1 MCKRSKIDSSD
12 RFFQRLEDKKRV
24 MALLQQWRSRRSWA
38 IDGLMALGGASLG
51 ITALIPVMMPPITE
65 GAISSPN
72 EHPWEHPVRAEILST
87 LDKSPGIHF
96 RELQRRMNAANG
108 TLRHHLDVL
117 VNEKTVTIIPV
128 NGRTCYYAG
137 APSQIEVLLGTGVK
151 DQKRAAAMLPVGLSS
166 LQRSIVARLALTCA
180 PESQAQL
187 ARDLGRSRSA
197 VHSAICVLRTRGII
211 SANKLTLADHLIG
224 LRSSRVEY
232 KWLDLRAEML
242 DSPLT
247 RES

>member
-1 MCKRSKIDSSD
+1 
-12 RFFQRLEDKKRV
+12 

-38 IDGLMALGGASLG
+38 VDSIIALGGATMG
-51 ITALIPVMMPPITE
+51 ITGLVPALIPPIAE
-65 GAISSPN
+65 GTISSPS
-72 EHPWEHPVRAEILST
+72 EHPWEHPVRAKILTT
-87 LDKSPGIHF
+87 LEKSPGLHF

-137 APSQIEVLLGTGVK
+137 APTQIEILLGTGVR
-151 DQKRAAAMLPVGLSS
+151 DEERAAAMLPVGLSN
-166 LQRSIVARLALTCA
+166 LQRSIVVRLALSCV

-197 VHSAICVLRTRGII
+197 VHSAICVLRNRGIV
-211 SANKLTLADHLIG
+211 SLNALTLADHLSG
-224 LRSSRVEY
+224 LKSSRIEY
-232 KWLDLRAEML
+232 NWLDLRAEYA
-242 DSPLT
+242 
-247 RES
+247 

>member
-1 MCKRSKIDSSD
+1 M
-12 RFFQRLEDKKRV
+12 V

-38 IDGLMALGGASLG
+38 VDSIIALGGATMG
-51 ITALIPVMMPPITE
+51 ITGLVPALIPPIAE
-65 GAISSPN
+65 GTISSPS
-72 EHPWEHPVRAEILST
+72 EHPWEHPVRAKILTT
-87 LDKSPGIHF
+87 LEKSPGLHF

-137 APSQIEVLLGTGVK
+137 APTQIEILLGAGVR
-151 DQKRAAAMLPVGLSS
+151 DEKRAAAMLPVGLSN
-166 LQRSIVARLALTCA
+166 LQKSIVVRLALSCV

-197 VHSAICVLRTRGII
+197 VHSAICVLRNRGIV
-211 SANKLTLADHLIG
+211 SLNALTLADHLSG
-224 LRSSRVEY
+224 LKSSRIEY
-232 KWLDLRAEML
+232 NWLDLRAEYA
-242 DSPLT
+242 
-247 RES
+247 

>member
-151 DQKRAAAMLPVGLSS
+151 DQKRAAAMLPVGLSI

-224 LRSSRVEY
+224 LRSSRIEY
-232 KWLDLRAEML
+232 NWLDLRAEYA
-242 DSPLT
+242 
-247 RES
+247 

>member
-24 MALLQQWRSRRSWA
+24 MALLQQWRSRRSWV

-211 SANKLTLADHLIG
+211 SASKLTLADHLIG
-224 LRSSRVEY
+224 LRSSRIEY
-232 KWLDLRAEML
+232 NWLDLRAEYA
-242 DSPLT
+242 
-247 RES
+247 

>member
-1 MCKRSKIDSSD
+1 
-12 RFFQRLEDKKRV
+12 

-38 IDGLMALGGASLG
+38 VDSIIALGGATMG
-51 ITALIPVMMPPITE
+51 ITGLVPALIPPITE
-65 GAISSPN
+65 GTISSPS
-72 EHPWEHPVRAEILST
+72 EHPWEHPVRARILTT
-87 LDKSPGIHF
+87 LEKSPGLHY

-137 APSQIEVLLGTGVK
+137 APTQIEILLGTGVR
-151 DQKRAAAMLPVGLSS
+151 DEKRAAAMLPVGLSN
-166 LQRSIVARLALTCA
+166 LQKSIVVRLALSCV

-197 VHSAICVLRTRGII
+197 VHSAICVLRNRGIV
-211 SANKLTLADHLIG
+211 SLNALTLADHLSG
-224 LRSSRVEY
+224 LKSSRIEY
-232 KWLDLRAEML
+232 NWLDLRAEYA
-242 DSPLT
+242 
-247 RES
+247 

>member
-1 MCKRSKIDSSD
+1 
-12 RFFQRLEDKKRV
+12 
-24 MALLQQWRSRRSWA
+24 MALLEQWRSKRSWA
-38 IDGLMALGGASLG
+38 IDGLLALGGASIG
-51 ITALIPVMMPPITE
+51 ITALLPALLPPVAE

-72 EHPWEHPVRAEILST
+72 EHPWEHPVRAKILST
-87 LDKSPGIHF
+87 LDRSPGLHF
-96 RELQRRMNAANG
+96 RELQRRMEAANG

-137 APSQIEVLLGTGVK
+137 APAQIEILLGTGVK
-151 DQKRAAAMLPVGLSS
+151 DYKKAAAMLPVGLSE
-166 LQRSIVARLALTCA
+166 LQRSVVARLALTCA

-211 SANKLTLADHLIG
+211 AANKLTLADHLIG
-224 LRSSRVEY
+224 LRTSRIEY
-232 KWLDLRAEML
+232 NWLDLRAEYA
-242 DSPLT
+242 
-247 RES
+247 

>member
-1 MCKRSKIDSSD
+1 M
-12 RFFQRLEDKKRV
+12 V

-38 IDGLMALGGASLG
+38 VDSIIALGGATMG
-51 ITALIPVMMPPITE
+51 ITGLVPALIPPITE
-65 GAISSPN
+65 GTISSPS
-72 EHPWEHPVRAEILST
+72 EHPWEHPVRARILTT
-87 LDKSPGIHF
+87 LEKSPGLHY

-137 APSQIEVLLGTGVK
+137 APAQIEILLGTGVR
-151 DQKRAAAMLPVGLSS
+151 DERRAAAMLPVGLSN
-166 LQRSIVARLALTCA
+166 LQKSIVVRLALSCV

-197 VHSAICVLRTRGII
+197 VHSAICVLRNRGIV
-211 SANKLTLADHLIG
+211 SLNALTLADHLSG
-224 LRSSRVEY
+224 LKSSRIEY
-232 KWLDLRAEML
+232 NWLDLRAEYA
-242 DSPLT
+242 
-247 RES
+247 

>member
-1 MCKRSKIDSSD
+1 
-12 RFFQRLEDKKRV
+12 

-38 IDGLMALGGASLG
+38 VDSIIALGGATMG
-51 ITALIPVMMPPITE
+51 ITGLVPALIPPIAE
-65 GAISSPN
+65 GTISSPG
-72 EHPWEHPVRAEILST
+72 EHPWEHPVRAKILTT
-87 LDKSPGIHF
+87 LEKSPGLHF

-137 APSQIEVLLGTGVK
+137 APAQIEILLGTGVR
-151 DQKRAAAMLPVGLSS
+151 DEKRAAAMLPVGLSN
-166 LQRSIVARLALTCA
+166 LQKSIVVKLALSCV

-197 VHSAICVLRTRGII
+197 VHSAICVLRNRGIV
-211 SANKLTLADHLIG
+211 SLNALTLADHLSG
-224 LRSSRVEY
+224 LKSSRIEY
-232 KWLDLRAEML
+232 NWLDLRAEYA
-242 DSPLT
+242 
-247 RES
+247 

>member
-151 DQKRAAAMLPVGLSS
+151 GPKKSCCDVTSGSFQSS
-166 LQRSIVARLALTCA
+166 TFNSC
-180 PESQAQL
+180 
-187 ARDLGRSRSA
+187 
-197 VHSAICVLRTRGII
+197 
-211 SANKLTLADHLIG
+211 
-224 LRSSRVEY
+224 
-232 KWLDLRAEML
+232 
-242 DSPLT
+242 
-247 RES
+247 

>member
-1 MCKRSKIDSSD
+1 M
-12 RFFQRLEDKKRV
+12 KKG
-24 MALLQQWRSRRSWA
+24 MALLEQWRSKRSWA

-51 ITALIPVMMPPITE
+51 ITALLPGMLPPIAE

-72 EHPWEHPVRAEILST
+72 EHPWEHPVRAKILST
-87 LDKSPGIHF
+87 LNRSPGLHF
-96 RELQRRMNAANG
+96 RELQRRMEAANG

-137 APSQIEVLLGTGVK
+137 APAQTEILLGTGVK
-151 DQKRAAAMLPVGLSS
+151 DNNRAAAMLPVGLSE

-211 SANKLTLADHLIG
+211 TVNKLALADHLMG
-224 LRSSRVEY
+224 LRTSRIEY
-232 KWLDLRAEML
+232 NWLDLRTEYA
-242 DSPLT
+242 
-247 RES
+247 

>member
-1 MCKRSKIDSSD
+1 
-12 RFFQRLEDKKRV
+12 

-38 IDGLMALGGASLG
+38 VDSIIALGGATMG
-51 ITALIPVMMPPITE
+51 ITGLVPALIPPIAE
-65 GAISSPN
+65 GTISSPS
-72 EHPWEHPVRAEILST
+72 EHPWEHPVRAKILTT
-87 LDKSPGIHF
+87 LEKSPGLHY

-137 APSQIEVLLGTGVK
+137 APTQIEILLGTGVR
-151 DQKRAAAMLPVGLSS
+151 DEKRAAAMLPVGLSN
-166 LQRSIVARLALTCA
+166 LQKSIVVRLALSCV

-197 VHSAICVLRTRGII
+197 VHSAICVLRNRGIV
-211 SANKLTLADHLIG
+211 SLNALTLADHLSG
-224 LRSSRVEY
+224 LKSSRIEY
-232 KWLDLRAEML
+232 NWLDLRAEYA
-242 DSPLT
+242 
-247 RES
+247 

>member
-1 MCKRSKIDSSD
+1 
-12 RFFQRLEDKKRV
+12 

-38 IDGLMALGGASLG
+38 VDSIIALGGATMG
-51 ITALIPVMMPPITE
+51 ITGLVPALIPPIAE
-65 GAISSPN
+65 GTISSPS
-72 EHPWEHPVRAEILST
+72 EHPWEHPVRAKILTT
-87 LDKSPGIHF
+87 LEKSPGLHF

-137 APSQIEVLLGTGVK
+137 APTQIEILLGAGVR
-151 DQKRAAAMLPVGLSS
+151 DEKRAAAMLPVGLSN
-166 LQRSIVARLALTCA
+166 LQKSIVVRLALSCV

-197 VHSAICVLRTRGII
+197 VHSAICVLRNRGIV
-211 SANKLTLADHLIG
+211 SLNALTLADHLSG
-224 LRSSRVEY
+224 LKSSRIEY
-232 KWLDLRAEML
+232 NWLDLRAEYA
-242 DSPLT
+242 
-247 RES
+247 

>member
-1 MCKRSKIDSSD
+1 
-12 RFFQRLEDKKRV
+12 

-38 IDGLMALGGASLG
+38 IDGIFALGGATLG
-51 ITALIPVMMPPITE
+51 ITGLIPAFIPPISE
-65 GAISSPN
+65 GTISLSG
-72 EHPWEHPVRAEILST
+72 EHPWEHPVRAKILTT
-87 LDKSPGIHF
+87 LEKSPGLHF

-137 APSQIEVLLGTGVK
+137 APAQIEILLGTGVR
-151 DQKRAAAMLPVGLSS
+151 DEQKAAAMLPVGLSS
-166 LQRSIVARLALTCA
+166 LQKSIVVRLAVSCV

-197 VHSAICVLRTRGII
+197 VHSAICVLRNRGIL
-211 SANKLTLADHLIG
+211 SPNKLVLADHLSG
-224 LRSSRVEY
+224 LKSSRIEY
-232 KWLDLRAEML
+232 NWLDLRAEYA
-242 DSPLT
+242 
-247 RES
+247 

>member
-1 MCKRSKIDSSD
+1 
-12 RFFQRLEDKKRV
+12 
-24 MALLQQWRSRRSWA
+24 MALLEQWRSKRSWA
-38 IDGLMALGGASLG
+38 VDGLIALGGASLG
-51 ITALIPVMMPPITE
+51 IAAVIPVLMPPVVE

-96 RELQRRMNAANG
+96 RELQRRMEAANG

-137 APSQIEVLLGTGVK
+137 AATQIEILLGTGVK
-151 DQKRAAAMLPVGLSS
+151 EKKRAAAMLPVGLSS
-166 LQRSIVARLALTCA
+166 LQRSIVSRLAWTCA

-197 VHSAICVLRTRGII
+197 VHSAICVLRTRGILA
-211 SANKLTLADHLIG
+211 ANKLTLADHLIG
-224 LRSSRVEY
+224 LKTSRIEY
-232 KWLDLRAEML
+232 NWLDLRAEYA
-242 DSPLT
+242 
-247 RES
+247 

>member
-1 MCKRSKIDSSD
+1 
-12 RFFQRLEDKKRV
+12 
-24 MALLQQWRSRRSWA
+24 MALLEQWRSNRSWA
-38 IDGLMALGGASLG
+38 IDGVMALGGAALG
-51 ITALIPVMMPPITE
+51 ITGLIPALLPPVAE
-65 GAISSPN
+65 GIISSPN
-72 EHPWEHPVRAEILST
+72 KHPWEHPVRAEILST

-137 APSQIEVLLGTGVK
+137 APAQIEELIGTGVK
-151 DQKRAAAMLPVGLSS
+151 DEKRAAAMLPVGLSS
-166 LQRSIVARLALTCA
+166 LQRSIVARLALTCT

-211 SANKLTLADHLIG
+211 SENKLTLADHLIG
-224 LRSSRVEY
+224 LTSSRIEY
-232 KWLDLRAEML
+232 NWLDLRAEYA
-242 DSPLT
+242 
-247 RES
+247 

>member
-1 MCKRSKIDSSD
+1 M
-12 RFFQRLEDKKRV
+12 V

-38 IDGLMALGGASLG
+38 VDSIIAIGGATMG
-51 ITALIPVMMPPITE
+51 ITGLVPALIPPITE
-65 GAISSPN
+65 GTISSPS
-72 EHPWEHPVRAEILST
+72 EHPWEHPVRARILTT
-87 LDKSPGIHF
+87 LEKSPGLHY

-137 APSQIEVLLGTGVK
+137 APAQIEILLGTGVR
-151 DQKRAAAMLPVGLSS
+151 DEKRAAAMLPVGLSN
-166 LQRSIVARLALTCA
+166 LQKSIVVRLALSCV

-197 VHSAICVLRTRGII
+197 VHSAICVLRNRGIV
-211 SANKLTLADHLIG
+211 SLNALTLADHLSG
-224 LRSSRVEY
+224 LKSSRIEY
-232 KWLDLRAEML
+232 NWLDLRAEYA
-242 DSPLT
+242 
-247 RES
+247 

>member
-1 MCKRSKIDSSD
+1 
-12 RFFQRLEDKKRV
+12 

-38 IDGLMALGGASLG
+38 VDSIIALGGATMG
-51 ITALIPVMMPPITE
+51 ITGLVPALIPPIAE
-65 GAISSPN
+65 GTISSPS
-72 EHPWEHPVRAEILST
+72 EHPWEHPVRAKILTT
-87 LDKSPGIHF
+87 LEKSPGLHY

-137 APSQIEVLLGTGVK
+137 APAQIEILLGTGVR
-151 DQKRAAAMLPVGLSS
+151 DERRAAAMLPVGLSN
-166 LQRSIVARLALTCA
+166 LQKSIVVRLALSCV

-197 VHSAICVLRTRGII
+197 VHSAICVLRNRGIV
-211 SANKLTLADHLIG
+211 SLNALTLADHLSG
-224 LRSSRVEY
+224 LKSSRIEY
-232 KWLDLRAEML
+232 NWLDLRAEYA
-242 DSPLT
+242 
-247 RES
+247 

>member
-1 MCKRSKIDSSD
+1 
-12 RFFQRLEDKKRV
+12 
-24 MALLQQWRSRRSWA
+24 MALLEQWRSKRSWA
-38 IDGLMALGGASLG
+38 VDGLIALGGASLG
-51 ITALIPVMMPPITE
+51 IAAVIPVLMPPVVE

-96 RELQRRMNAANG
+96 RELQRRMEAANG

-137 APSQIEVLLGTGVK
+137 AATQIEILLGTGVK
-151 DQKRAAAMLPVGLSS
+151 DKKRAAAMLPVGLSS
-166 LQRSIVARLALTCA
+166 LQRSIVSRLAWTCA

-197 VHSAICVLRTRGII
+197 VHSAICVLRTRGILA
-211 SANKLTLADHLIG
+211 ANKLTLADHLIG
-224 LRSSRVEY
+224 LKTSRIEY
-232 KWLDLRAEML
+232 NWLDLRAEYA
-242 DSPLT
+242 
-247 RES
+247 

>member
-1 MCKRSKIDSSD
+1 
-12 RFFQRLEDKKRV
+12 

-38 IDGLMALGGASLG
+38 VDSIIAIGGATMG
-51 ITALIPVMMPPITE
+51 ITGLVPALIPPITE
-65 GAISSPN
+65 GTISSPS
-72 EHPWEHPVRAEILST
+72 EHPWEHPVRARILTT
-87 LDKSPGIHF
+87 LEKSPGLHY

-137 APSQIEVLLGTGVK
+137 APTQIEILLGTGVR
-151 DQKRAAAMLPVGLSS
+151 DEKRAAAMLPVGLSN
-166 LQRSIVARLALTCA
+166 LQKSIVVRLALSCV

-197 VHSAICVLRTRGII
+197 VHSAICVLRNRGIV
-211 SANKLTLADHLIG
+211 SLNALTLADHLSG
-224 LRSSRVEY
+224 LKSSRIEY
-232 KWLDLRAEML
+232 NWLDLRAEYA
-242 DSPLT
+242 
-247 RES
+247 

>member
-1 MCKRSKIDSSD
+1 
-12 RFFQRLEDKKRV
+12 

-38 IDGLMALGGASLG
+38 VDSIIAIGGATMG
-51 ITALIPVMMPPITE
+51 ITGLVPALIPPIAE
-65 GAISSPN
+65 GTISSPS
-72 EHPWEHPVRAEILST
+72 EHPWEHPVRAKILTT
-87 LDKSPGIHF
+87 LEKSPGLHF

-137 APSQIEVLLGTGVK
+137 APAQIEILLGTGVR
-151 DQKRAAAMLPVGLSS
+151 DERRAAAMLPVGLSN
-166 LQRSIVARLALTCA
+166 LQKSIVVRLALSCV

-197 VHSAICVLRTRGII
+197 VHSAICVLRNRGIV
-211 SANKLTLADHLIG
+211 SLNALTLADHLSG
-224 LRSSRVEY
+224 LKSSRIEY
-232 KWLDLRAEML
+232 NWLDLRAEYA
-242 DSPLT
+242 
-247 RES
+247 